1 MSVPSV
7 DRVVV
12 ATDSEEISSVV
23 SAFGGEVCLTSSSHV
38 SGTDRVA
45 EVLRGEWGR
54 GVGIVVNFQADE
66 PFLPAEAV
74 SEAIDAVHNGT
85 EISTLA
91 TPIKN
96 EREWESTAIVK
107 VVRAANGK
115 ALYFSRAPIPFA
127 RDGTPSFGDETRLWL
142 RHIGLYVYR
151 ADALESWV
159 RLPESSLEKVER
171 LEQLRA
177 LEAGMEI
184 DVRVVAAHEAGV
196 DVAQD
201 LERANQILSAK
212 VDNMHGKQESNV

>member
-1 MSVPSV
+1 
-7 DRVVV
+7 
-12 ATDSEEISSVV
+12 
-23 SAFGGEVCLTSSSHV
+23 
-38 SGTDRVA
+38 
-45 EVLRGEWGR
+45 
-54 GVGIVVNFQADE
+54 VNFQADE

-74 SEAIDAVHNGT
+74 SEAIDAVHGGAD
-85 EISTLA
+85 ISTLA

-96 EREWESTAIVK
+96 AREWESTAIVK

-127 RDGTPSFGDETRLWL
+127 RDGTPPFGDETRLWL

-159 RLPESSLEKVER
+159 RLPESALEKVER

-184 DVRVVAAHEAGV
+184 DVRIVAAPEAGV
-196 DVAQD
+196 DVTQD
-201 LERANQILSAK
+201 LERANQILSTK
-212 VDNMHGKQESNV
+212 VDNMHGK